1 MDDLQALN
9 KRILAHSGT
18 PNDNI
23 ETVLEL
29 ISVCLGK
36 LKPSGQ
42 ALSDFVGQLAQQ
54 SNENPLDVVSINKDY
69 LQFARQT
76 ARDVTA
82 GYFDGLIV
90 LNIDFA
96 QARVLAR
103 LTNQQITEISRRWNG
118 LVFEAA
124 SATALQVQR
133 LHESAAPHYSVALL
147 AAAA

>member
-42 ALSDFVGQLAQQ
+42 ALTEFVGQLAQQ
-54 SNENPLDVVSINKDY
+54 AHENALDVVSINKEF

-103 LTNQQITEISRRWNG
+103 LTNQQITEISRRWDG

-124 SATALQVQR
+124 GATALQVQR

>member
-23 ETVLEL
+23 GTVIEL

-42 ALSDFVGQLAQQ
+42 ALSEFVGQLAQQ
-54 SNENPLDVVSINKDY
+54 SHENPLDVVSINKEY
-69 LQFARQT
+69 LQFARQS

-103 LTNQQITEISRRWNG
+103 LTNQQITEISRRWDG

-124 SATALQVQR
+124 GATALQVQR

>member
-23 ETVLEL
+23 ETVIEL

-42 ALSDFVGQLAQQ
+42 ALSEFVGQLAQQ
-54 SNENPLDVVSINKDY
+54 SHENPLDVVSINKEY
-69 LQFARQT
+69 LQFARQS

-103 LTNQQITEISRRWNG
+103 LTNQQITEISRRWDG

-124 SATALQVQR
+124 GATALQVQR

>member
-23 ETVLEL
+23 ETVIEL

-42 ALSDFVGQLAQQ
+42 ALSEFVGQLAQQ
-54 SNENPLDVVSINKDY
+54 SHENPLDVVSINKEY
-69 LQFARQT
+69 LRFARQS

-82 GYFDGLIV
+82 GYLDGLIV

-103 LTNQQITEISRRWNG
+103 LTNQQITEISRRWDG

-124 SATALQVQR
+124 GATALQVQR

>member
-9 KRILAHSGT
+9 KRILGHSGT

-23 ETVLEL
+23 ETVLGL

-42 ALSDFVGQLAQQ
+42 ELSDFIGQLAHQ
-54 SNENPLDVVSINKDY
+54 SNENSLDVVSINKDF

-76 ARDVTA
+76 ARDVTS
-82 GYFDGLIV
+82 GYFDGLII

-103 LTNQQITEISRRWNG
+103 LTNQQITDVSRRWNG
-118 LVFEAA
+118 LIFEAA
-124 SATALQVQR
+124 GATSLQVQR

>member
-1 MDDLQALN
+1 MAALQALN
-9 KRILAHSGT
+9 KRILAPSGT

-23 ETVLEL
+23 ETVIEL

-42 ALSDFVGQLAQQ
+42 ALSAFVGQLAQQ
-54 SNENPLDVVSINKDY
+54 SHENPLDVVSINKEY
-69 LQFARQT
+69 LQFARQS

-103 LTNQQITEISRRWNG
+103 LTNQQITEISRRWDG

-124 SATALQVQR
+124 GATALQVQR

>member
-9 KRILAHSGT
+9 RRILAHSGT

-23 ETVLEL
+23 ETVLGL

-42 ALSDFVGQLAQQ
+42 DLNDFVAQLAHQCH
-54 SNENPLDVVSINKDY
+54 ENSLDVVSLNREY

-76 ARDVTA
+76 ARDVIS

-103 LTNQQITEISRRWNG
+103 LSNQQITEISRRWNG

-124 SATALQVQR
+124 GATALQVQR

>member
-23 ETVLEL
+23 EMVIEL

-42 ALSDFVGQLAQQ
+42 ALSEFVGQLAQQ
-54 SNENPLDVVSINKDY
+54 SHENPLDVVSINKEY
-69 LQFARQT
+69 LQFARQS

-103 LTNQQITEISRRWNG
+103 LTNQQITEISRRWDG
-118 LVFEAA
+118 PVFEAA
-124 SATALQVQR
+124 GATALQVQR